1 METPK
6 IVKVTNKGMITIP
19 ADYRKKY
26 HIKDGDQ
33 IVVLDDDEGI
43 RLIQVKSID
52 EIREK
57 SVSANKLLEIMEH
70 ARKRELELEN
80 WMKKKYVL
88 DTGPITLYY
97 AKNPPSEIRE
107 LFQKIRSHQIHGL
120 VPTPVI
126 SEVYKHL
133 CVANGKESAK
143 IAVINL
149 YNILELRIE
158 TLNQSL
164 LIKAGQIKCRYPSKL
179 SYIDCFGIALA
190 LLNKCEFHT
199 TEKDLPNIYSLKV
212 ISYSF

>member
-80 WMKKKYVL
+80 
-88 DTGPITLYY
+88 
-97 AKNPPSEIRE
+97 
-107 LFQKIRSHQIHGL
+107 
-120 VPTPVI
+120 
-126 SEVYKHL
+126 
-133 CVANGKESAK
+133 
-143 IAVINL
+143 
-149 YNILELRIE
+149 
-158 TLNQSL
+158 
-164 LIKAGQIKCRYPSKL
+164 
-179 SYIDCFGIALA
+179 
-190 LLNKCEFHT
+190 
-199 TEKDLPNIYSLKV
+199 
-212 ISYSF
+212 